1 MTSAIS
7 FCQPNVFCTWNHYL
21 TYAKHFCEVSCQYL
35 ELLPNTCTFMWPTLG
50 QNPGNGKMR
59 KKQNGSKNI
68 ALHPLGIGGVRACQ
82 K

>member
-1 MTSAIS
+1 MLNIFVKFRANILS
-7 FCQPNVFCTWNHYL
+7 CYL
-21 TYAKHFCEVSCQYL
+21 IPARL
-35 ELLPNTCTFMWPTLG
+35 WPTLG

-68 ALHPLGIGGVRACQ
+68 ALHPLGIGGVLACQ